1 MPSRREIIEQFI
13 PASPLV
19 AQLGMRL
26 ASIGTDEAVL
36 VLPFRPELATL
47 GDIVHGGAIASLID
61 TAGMAAC
68 WAADE
73 EPESLA
79 GSTVTLNV
87 NYLAA
92 ARGQDLT
99 AHAVVTRRGRS
110 MVFSEVRVTEPGD
123 RPGRDGIGRPAPWL
137 NR

>member
-1 MPSRREIIEQFI
+1 VPSRREVIEQFI
-13 PASPLV
+13 PQSPLV
-19 AQLGMRL
+19 GLLGLRL
-26 ASIGTDEAVL
+26 ESIGSDEATL

-47 GDIVHGGAIASLID
+47 GDVVHGGAIASLID
-61 TAGMAAC
+61 TAGMAAT

-73 EPESLA
+73 EPSSMS

-110 MVFSEVRVTEPGD
+110 MVFSEVRVTEPSD
-123 RPGRDGIGRPAPWL
+123 RLVATGSVVQRLG
-137 NR
+137 